1 MRRRRAI
8 GRDIS
13 IPPIRHTR
21 RRRRCQ
27 AQPREFLRYYF
38 PEVFFNPFTADQ
50 IEMIATIAEVMT
62 NGGRRGKAAPRGDG
76 KSSISCGLI
85 CWAICYGIRQFPV
98 IIGPNQEEADARREM
113 ICHHFDTNPQ
123 LGEDFPEI
131 CTPIR
136 ALEGAPQRQQSQTVA
151 GQRTHLKWSGRYIV
165 FPTIQGSLASGSIF
179 TARGI
184 DGAIRGMMYQ
194 SRRPDFVLADDIE
207 TRESVRSETET
218 GKIAEK
224 LESDIPGLAG
234 QNRSIAMV
242 MLCTI
247 MRRGCLADLYTDIT
261 QRPSWNGQRY
271 KLLQQLPQRED
282 LWAEYVEFR
291 RAAAL
296 SGDPHARRAHAF
308 YMAHRAAMDDGAIV
322 SNPHRFDGRE
332 LPDGS
337 RLQVSTLQLCYD
349 IIADTGGWGPF
360 NTEYQNEPPIDEAP
374 ETLPLTVPHIQQRL
388 SGRPRGV
395 CPHDPDYITAG
406 VDVGGRVLH
415 WTATAWRA
423 SAADVIDYG
432 TVAVPS
438 PMEGLLDDPDN
449 QADLEAAIQIALAQ
463 LRDAFAAG
471 WPDEETGE
479 IHPMDCC
486 LIDSG
491 WPASQAAVFQLSRS
505 DPRRYRA
512 AKGFGTGSGQA
523 RYRQPTTKGR
533 GQIIG
538 QHWFARRQPKWRA
551 RLYSVDADFWKSWIH
566 AALLAPAGRPGS
578 LQLFGDD
585 PHKHRHFAQ
594 HMTAEI
600 WTREW
605 RPGKGWLEFWDQR
618 SRHNHWLDATSL
630 SAAAAS
636 ILGLQ
641 TVGAAPPAGA
651 AAAAARGNKAKEPTA
666 PAPATATAPE
676 PTPPSTPPPP
686 PAPPPK
692 KTPAPATPRG
702 PANPTDRPTR
712 GRRFARVKRF
722 G

>member
-1 MRRRRAI
+1 MRRRRALD
-8 GRDIS
+8 RDVA

-50 IEMIATIAEVMT
+50 IEMIDTIAEVMT

-85 CWAICYGIRQFPV
+85 CWAISYGIRQFPV

-113 ICHHFDTNPQ
+113 ICHQYDTNPQ

-151 GQRTHLKWSGRYIV
+151 AQRTHLKWSGRYIV

-194 SRRPDFVLADDIE
+194 SRRPDFVLLDDIE
-207 TRESVRSETET
+207 TSESVRSETET
-218 GKIAEK
+218 AKIDKK

-234 QNRSIAMV
+234 QNRSIALV

-247 MRRGCLADLYTDIT
+247 MRRGCLADLYTDRA
-261 QRPSWNGQRY
+261 QRPAWNGQRY
-271 KLLQQLPQRED
+271 KLLQRLPLRED
-282 LWAEYVEFR
+282 LWNEYVELR

-296 SGDPHARRAHAF
+296 SGDPHARVAHAF
-308 YMAHRAAMDDGAIV
+308 YLAHRTAMDDGAIV

-337 RLQVSTLQLCYD
+337 RLQVSTLQMCYD
-349 IIADTGGWGPF
+349 IIADTGGWDAF
-360 NTEYQNEPPIDEAP
+360 RTEYQNEPPAEEEA
-374 ETLPLTVPHIQQRL
+374 ETLRIPARHIQHRIT
-388 SGRPRGV
+388 GRPRGV
-395 CPHDPDYITAG
+395 CPADPAYITAG
-406 VDVGGRVLH
+406 VDIGGRQVH
-415 WTATAWRA
+415 WNVVAWQ
-423 SAADVIDYG
+423 AAAAHVIDYG

-438 PMEGLLDDPDN
+438 PMEGRLNDPDN
-449 QADLEAAIQIALAQ
+449 QAALEAAIQLSLAE
-463 LRDAFAAG
+463 LRDAFDAG
-471 WPDEETGE
+471 WPDEETGD
-479 IHPMDCC
+479 IRHLDCC

-523 RYRQPTTKGR
+523 RYRQPATKGR

-551 RLYSVDADFWKSWIH
+551 RLYSVDADYWKSWVH
-566 AALLAPAGRPGS
+566 AALLAPIGEPGS
-578 LQLFGDD
+578 LQLFGDS
-585 PHKHRHFAQ
+585 PNVHREYANHLI
-594 HMTAEI
+594 AEM

-605 RPGKGWLEFWDQR
+605 RIGKGWVEFWDQR

-630 SAAAAS
+630 AAAAAS

-641 TVGAAPPAGA
+641 TVGPAPPAGA
-651 AAAAARGNKAKEPTA
+651 AALGNKAKEPTA
-666 PAPATATAPE
+666 PATAPAPE

-686 PAPPPK
+686 PTPPPK
-692 KTPAPATPRG
+692 KTPAAATPRG